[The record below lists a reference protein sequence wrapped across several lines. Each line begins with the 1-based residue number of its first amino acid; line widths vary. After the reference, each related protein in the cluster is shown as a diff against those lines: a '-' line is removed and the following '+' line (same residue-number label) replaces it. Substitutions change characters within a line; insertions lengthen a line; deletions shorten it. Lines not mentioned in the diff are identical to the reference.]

1 MVTLAWRLQYA
12 SWIYGNLPSTNI
24 LQLKSKNIT
33 TIWFLSPLPNLCA
46 FTVTYLT
53 FTYAMDLTIC
63 CCYFMLNNLLL
74 KNFKINVLRMSWMFI
89 YEFIL
94 SSVLGLF
101 LPLLVST
108 GGYFPSVERIF
119 LSLLIVQICS
129 KSILLCFLCW
139 MWFLFCLRIV

>member
-94 SSVLGLF
+94 PSVLGFYWGLF
-101 LPLLVST
+101 PLS
-108 GGYFPSVERIF
+108 RKNF